1 MKILLVENISLDSL
15 GDVISC
21 DPRGPLWRKKG
32 IFISSLHSADA
43 ALKIRTF
50 KKRTEFYSK
59 YYMVLIRRIE
69 FQNTTTKL
77 FLSPK
82 MQWILHWIHCIAMDQ
97 LLSS

>member
-15 GDVISC
+15 DDVISC

-97 LLSS
+97 LLSR